1 MALASYEGRINDLVG
16 TFTDENAM
24 DTFLLDGLKEVLS
37 ILPLN
42 KLSECTTTTTLS
54 NSPQTLDL
62 DTTTIGSVVSVVRKD
77 VNGYNQI
84 CRPISSALSSR
95 VTDPSDIMHS
105 TASDPVYFINNA
117 VLNVYPDPT
126 ASQTADVSYI
136 PLPTHVSH
144 DDSDI
149 DNFPHEYEQIV
160 VLYAAIKCAQSLLA
174 TEEDDELYVPIITT
188 LKQDYAQALNLLG
201 VAAQAPK
208 GTGRKAR
215 NPLEGLQETMQQR
228 QGGEE

>member
-1 MALASYEGRINDLVG
+1 MALATFEQRINDLVG
-16 TFTDENAM
+16 TFTDEDAM
-24 DTFLLDGLKEVLS
+24 DTFLLDGLKEVLG
-37 ILPLN
+37 ILPPN
-42 KLSECTTTTTLS
+42 KLAECTTATTLNDS
-54 NSPQTLDL
+54 SQTLDL
-62 DTTTIGSVVSVVRKD
+62 DTTTIGPVVSVVRKD
-77 VNGYNQI
+77 TNGYSQI
-84 CRPISSALSSR
+84 CRPISSVLSSR

-105 TASDPVYFINNA
+105 TASDPVYYINDA
-117 VLNVYPDPT
+117 VLNVYPTPT
-126 ASQTADVSYI
+126 ASQTADIYHV
-136 PLPTHVSH
+136 PLPAHVSH

-201 VAAQAPK
+201 VGAQAPR
-208 GTGRKAR
+208 GTGQKRR
-215 NPLEGLQETMQQR
+215 NPFEALENIQ